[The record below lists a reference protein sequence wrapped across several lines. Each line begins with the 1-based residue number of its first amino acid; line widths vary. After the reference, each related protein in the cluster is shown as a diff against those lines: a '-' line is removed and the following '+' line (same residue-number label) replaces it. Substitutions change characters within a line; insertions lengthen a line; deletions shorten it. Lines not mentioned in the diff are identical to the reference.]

1 MTIRM
6 DGADVF
12 LAGDW
17 DISGVVAHIDTLS
30 NILQQVD
37 EGGKTILKVDCG
49 EIKTVDAD
57 GLQILKVWLQ
67 CARFRG
73 IEAKLVNLSDGLQRL
88 MLATG
93 FTISEAG
100 LCLDC
105 R

>member
-6 DGADVF
+6 EGTDVF

-17 DISGVVAHIDTLS
+17 NISGVVAHIDTLS

-37 EGGKTILKVDCG
+37 EEGETNLKVDCG
-49 EIKTVDAD
+49 EIKTVDSD

-73 IEAKLVNLSDGLQRL
+73 IEPKLVNLSEGLQRL

-93 FTISEAG
+93 FKTCDSG
-100 LCLDC
+100 FCLDC